1 MLIRFSY
8 GFFLV
13 IMQKTCTCTP
23 IYFSVSWYDIPR
35 CVPKHY
41 FSINIIFLFPNCWS
55 GAEMPCRMQKIES
68 GLLTF
73 TVFEMLRKTKKKKP
87 LQLMGKSEKAQIN
100 IWMNGKHVAA
110 KVEETSKQLI
120 GHMCN
125 RCHLSVSIVFIASL
139 FLMAPFIHIHNWEQF
154 KKEFFFL

>member
-1 MLIRFSY
+1 MKLILIRFSY
-8 GFFLV
+8 GLFLV

-23 IYFSVSWYDIPR
+23 IYFSVSWYDTLR

-73 TVFEMLRKTKKKKP
+73 TVFEMLRKTKKP

-100 IWMNGKHVAA
+100 EWMNEKHVAA
-110 KVEETSKQLI
+110 KVEETSK
-120 GHMCN
+120 
-125 RCHLSVSIVFIASL
+125 LSVGTIDWTHV
-139 FLMAPFIHIHNWEQF
+139 
-154 KKEFFFL
+154 

>member
-1 MLIRFSY
+1 MKLILIRFSY
-8 GFFLV
+8 GLFLV

-23 IYFSVSWYDIPR
+23 IYFSVSWYDILR
-35 CVPKHY
+35 WVPKHY

-73 TVFEMLRKTKKKKP
+73 TVFEMLRKTKKKNP

-100 IWMNGKHVAA
+100 EWMNGKHVAA
-110 KVEETSKQLI
+110 KVEETSK
-120 GHMCN
+120 
-125 RCHLSVSIVFIASL
+125 LSVGTIDWTHV
-139 FLMAPFIHIHNWEQF
+139 
-154 KKEFFFL
+154 

>member
-1 MLIRFSY
+1 MKLILIRFSY

-100 IWMNGKHVAA
+100 EWMNEWKACC
-110 KVEETSKQLI
+110 SK
-120 GHMCN
+120 GGRNFKAVCW
-125 RCHLSVSIVFIASL
+125 
-139 FLMAPFIHIHNWEQF
+139 HNW
-154 KKEFFFL
+154 LDTCVTDVISLYPLYSLLLCS

>member
-1 MLIRFSY
+1 MKFLPNFFFHICRHYALLVNFKNMKLILIRFSY
-8 GFFLV
+8 GLFLV

-100 IWMNGKHVAA
+100 EWMNEKHVAA
-110 KVEETSKQLI
+110 KVEETSK
-120 GHMCN
+120 
-125 RCHLSVSIVFIASL
+125 LSVGTIDWTHV
-139 FLMAPFIHIHNWEQF
+139 
-154 KKEFFFL
+154 

>member
-1 MLIRFSY
+1 MKLILIRFSY
-8 GFFLV
+8 GLFLV

-73 TVFEMLRKTKKKKP
+73 TVFEMLRKTKKP
-87 LQLMGKSEKAQIN
+87 LQLMGKSEKVQIN
-100 IWMNGKHVAA
+100 EWMNGKHVAA
-110 KVEETSKQLI
+110 KVEETSK
-120 GHMCN
+120 
-125 RCHLSVSIVFIASL
+125 LSVGTIDRTHV
-139 FLMAPFIHIHNWEQF
+139 
-154 KKEFFFL
+154 